1 LREKEANMSQPHIAL
16 RPENSTI
23 LLIDYQP
30 GVLAMVNSLP
40 REIVAANA
48 GILARLGERTRLPL
62 VVTSTREEMG
72 FLGTNIDEIKD
83 GAPTAFA
90 NRIAR
95 GGYLDA
101 FADSRFVEAVQ
112 ATGRHNLVMAG
123 VLTDVCL
130 WHSAVSALEAGYHVQ
145 VVADASGTTTELAD
159 RATYDR
165 LRDLGVEVSTT
176 FGTVFELFPDL
187 STPAGLLAE
196 SIVSGQDRVALA
208 A

>member
-1 LREKEANMSQPHIAL
+1 MTQPHIAL
-16 RPENSTI
+16 TAENSTI
-23 LLIDYQP
+23 LLIDHQP

-40 REIVAANA
+40 RESVAANA
-48 GILARLGERTRLPL
+48 GILVRLGERAKVPL
-62 VVTSTREEMG
+62 VVTSTREELG
-72 FLGTNIDEIKD
+72 FLGTNIDEIKQ

-101 FADSRFVEAVQ
+101 FSDPRFVEAVQ

-130 WHSAVSALEAGYHVQ
+130 WHSAVSALEAGYHVR

-159 RATYDR
+159 QTTFDR
-165 LRDLGVEVSTT
+165 LRDLEIEVSTT
-176 FGTVFELFPDL
+176 YGTVFELFPDL

-196 SIVSGQDRVALA
+196 SIVNGQDRVALA
-208 A
+208 V